1 MKEGGQR
8 ADGKVEDSKEN
19 IHDILAQSDEA
30 GEHMDVTFCMGTV
43 MKILL
48 NTQDERCQ
56 CRRWCKAFHVYMCA
70 DVCMHMH
77 VCLCVE
83 VKS

>member
-8 ADGKVEDSKEN
+8 ADGKVEDSKESS
-19 IHDILAQSDEA
+19 HDAA

-48 NTQDERCQ
+48 NTQDKRCQ
-56 CRRWCKAFHVYMCA
+56 RRRWCKAFHVYMCA
-70 DVCMHMH
+70 DVCMHMP